1 MPVKRKRSDVPT
13 FADTFAAL
21 WSRLCVT
28 WPFEREY
35 QFLPDRKFRFDFA
48 WPGCLV
54 AVEME
59 GGIWVGGSHTRGVRY
74 RSDCEKYNLATLVG
88 WRVLRYTTSDLH
100 SRPFQVVQEVR
111 GLIENRTDASVIG
124 RAA

>member
-1 MPVKRKRSDVPT
+1 MAGVARKPVRVKAPT

-21 WSRLCVT
+21 WGRLCVT
-28 WPFEREY
+28 LPFEREY

-48 WPGCLV
+48 WPGPRV

-59 GGIWVGGSHTRGVRY
+59 GGIWIRGGHTRGGGY
-74 RSDCEKYNLATLVG
+74 RKNCEKYNLAAING
-88 WRVLRYTTSDLH
+88 WRVLRYTVNDL
-100 SRPFQVVQEVR
+100 REKPVQVLYQVR
-111 GLIENRTDASVIG
+111 DLIESTQKER

>member
-1 MPVKRKRSDVPT
+1 MAVKRKRINTPT

-21 WSRLCVT
+21 WQKLCVT

-35 QFLPDRKFRFDFA
+35 PFLRDRKFRFDFA
-48 WPGCLV
+48 WPAVHV

-59 GGIWVGGSHTRGVRY
+59 GGIWVGGSHTRGPRY
-74 RSDCEKYNLATLVG
+74 RSDCEKYNLATLAG
-88 WRVLRYTTSDLH
+88 WRVLRYTTNDIR

-111 GLIENRTDASVIG
+111 CLIENRTDVSVLG
-124 RAA
+124 SAA